1 MSEAMDPERG
11 NNKNAGHKDAEHGTQ
26 ETRDGVSP
34 TLLPPPRE
42 GGKRRRWG
50 IWVVLVIVVLI
61 GYAVWHATH
70 RNAGGPGGIWPCRP
84 ASPYSFRWH
93 FSCAVGPGADGAP
106 GCCARQSP
114 RAHTWCSDCRAAPPA
129 AESSDSWQP
138 DR

>member
-61 GYAVWHATH
+61 GYAVWHATQAALAAQAEVA
-70 RNAGGPGGIWPCRP
+70 RADAAQPWPTSRCP
-84 ASPYSFRWH
+84 
-93 FSCAVGPGADGAP
+93 
-106 GCCARQSP
+106 
-114 RAHTWCSDCRAAPPA
+114 
-129 AESSDSWQP
+129 
-138 DR
+138 